1 MIIAN
6 DKNNNRVAVENADR
20 NTIYYCPYCNE
31 PLTNKAFNSKC
42 VKPYFSHKQ
51 GTKCTDDW
59 HYDMSEWH
67 RAWQECF
74 PADCREVPIEFN
86 GAKHR
91 ADVCVGK
98 VIFEFQHSPISNEE
112 IQARNQF
119 YTFAGYELIW
129 IFDANN
135 NIKNVKGQAIDPCQ
149 CNNTDLQWNKRAI
162 KHLGSIP
169 NGVYIFLE
177 YTADLNIKN
186 KLTPT
191 KVYIKLNSLDPLV
204 FQKTRTPILQF
215 SFLRQFSETFRSL
228 LPEMKYPTVSELLF
242 PQPQQVIYRVPVIT
256 RPYRQSNSYELVQG
270 KNGRIYS
277 RKRKR
282 L

>member
-6 DKNNNRVAVENADR
+6 DEYKNRVAVENADIG
-20 NTIYYCPYCNE
+20 TVYFCPYCDE

-67 RAWQECF
+67 RAWQEQF
-74 PADCREVPIEFN
+74 PIECREVPIEYN
-86 GAKHR
+86 GIKHR

-98 VIFEFQHSPISNEE
+98 AIFEFQHSPISNEE

-119 YTFAGYELIW
+119 YTSAGYELIW
-129 IFDANN
+129 IFDADNE
-135 NIKNVKGQAIDPCQ
+135 IKNKKGQSIDPCQ
-149 CNNTDLQWNKRAI
+149 CSNADLQWNKRAI
-162 KHLGSIP
+162 KHIGIIP
-169 NGVYIFLE
+169 KGVYIFLE
-177 YTADLNIKN
+177 YTAILDINGKA
-186 KLTPT
+186 TPI
-191 KVYIKLNSLDPLV
+191 KVYIKLDSLSPLI
-204 FQKTRTPILQF
+204 FQKTRCHILQW
-215 SFLRQFSETFRSL
+215 SFLRQFSQKFCSIF
-228 LPEMKYPTVSELLF
+228 PDIKYPMVSEILF
-242 PQPQQVIYRVPVIT
+242 PQPQQIPVRIVPIVQ
-256 RPYRQSNSYELVQG
+256 RRQSNPYELVQG

-277 RKRKR
+277 RRRPR

>member
-6 DKNNNRVAVENADR
+6 DKNLNRVAVENAVR
-20 NTIYYCPYCNE
+20 ETTYYCPYCNE
-31 PLTNKAFNSKC
+31 PLINKAFNSKC

-67 RAWQECF
+67 RAWQELF
-74 PADCREVPIEFN
+74 PIECREVPIEHN
-86 GAKHR
+86 GIKHR

-119 YTFAGYELIW
+119 YTSAGYELIW
-129 IFDANN
+129 IFDAND
-135 NIKNVKGQAIDPCQ
+135 NIKNVNGKSIDPCQ

-162 KHLGSIP
+162 KYLGAIP
-169 NGVYIFLE
+169 NDVFIFLE
-177 YTADLNIKN
+177 YTVDLNIKD
-186 KLTPT
+186 KVQPK
-191 KVYIKLNSLDPLV
+191 KVYVKLNNISPLV
-204 FQKTRTPILQF
+204 FQKTKYHILQI
-215 SFLRQFSETFRSL
+215 SFLRQFSQSFCTRF
-228 LPEMKYPTVSELLF
+228 PNINYPTVSEILF
-242 PQPQQVIYRVPVIT
+242 PQPQQVIYRVPVVIP
-256 RPYRQSNSYELVQG
+256 RIQSNPYMLVQG
-270 KNGRIYS
+270 KNGRIYQR
-277 RKRKR
+277 RKPR

>member
-6 DKNNNRVAVENADR
+6 DKNLNRVAVENADR
-20 NTIYYCPYCNE
+20 ETTYYCPYCNE
-31 PLTNKAFNSKC
+31 PLTNKAFDSKC
-42 VKPYFSHKQ
+42 VKRYFSHKQ
-51 GTKCTDDW
+51 GMKCTDDW

-67 RAWQECF
+67 RSWQELF
-74 PADCREVPIEFN
+74 PIGCREVSIEYN
-86 GAKHR
+86 GIKHR

-98 VIFEFQHSPISNEE
+98 VIFEFQHSSISNEE

-119 YTFAGYELIW
+119 YTSAGYELIW

-135 NIKNVKGQAIDPCQ
+135 NVKNINGGSIDPCQ

-162 KHLGSIP
+162 KHLGTIP

-177 YTADLNIKN
+177 YTVDLCIKD

-191 KVYIKLNSLDPLV
+191 KVYIKLDSLSPLE
-204 FQKTRTPILQF
+204 FQKTKCRILQI
-215 SFLRQFSETFRSL
+215 SFLRQFSQSFYSL
-228 LPEMKYPTVSELLF
+228 LPKIKYPTVSEILF
-242 PQPQQVIYRVPVIT
+242 PQPKHEVYKVPVLIPR
-256 RPYRQSNSYELVQG
+256 RPTNPDMLVQG
-270 KNGRIYS
+270 KNGQIYLR
-277 RKRKR
+277 RKPW

>member
-20 NTIYYCPYCNE
+20 NTTYYCPYCNE
-31 PLTNKAFNSKC
+31 PLTNKAFSSKC

-59 HYDMSEWH
+59 NYDMSEWH
-67 RAWQECF
+67 RAWQEHF
-74 PADCREVPIEFN
+74 PIDCREVPIEYN
-86 GAKHR
+86 GVKHR

-98 VIFEFQHSPISNEE
+98 VIFEFQHSAISNEE

-119 YTFAGYELIW
+119 YTSAGYELIW

-135 NIKNVKGQAIDPCQ
+135 NIKNVKGQSIDPCM

-162 KHLGSIP
+162 KHLGAIP
-169 NGVYIFLE
+169 KGVFIFLE
-177 YTADLNIKN
+177 YTVDLNIKN
-186 KLTPT
+186 KSTLT
-191 KVYIKLNSLDPLV
+191 KVYIKLDSLEPLV
-204 FQKTRTPILQF
+204 FQKTRTLILQF
-215 SFLRQFSETFRSL
+215 SFLRQFSQSFCSL
-228 LPEMKYPTVSELLF
+228 FPEIKYPTVSELLF
-242 PQPQQVIYRVPVIT
+242 PQPQQVVYRVPVTVSRT
-256 RPYRQSNSYELVQG
+256 RSNLYELVQG

-277 RKRKR
+277 RKRPR